1 MKHFKPYVNLIH
13 YKKTGQ
19 YILNAVVNLPSE
31 YSVIDQKQ
39 QKVDDDWIVTLFVQK
54 LDYMKSPEKTAKLEE
69 FSFKLESPDIKKMN
83 KIKLEVT
90 PYDSSGL
97 SGGNG
102 NIGVTS
108 VDPDDAED
116 DEAPTY

>member
-19 YILNAVVNLPSE
+19 YVLNAVVNLPSE

-39 QKVDDDWIVTLFVQK
+39 RKVDDDWIVSLVVQK

-83 KIKLEVT
+83 KIKLEVK
-90 PYDSSGL
+90 PYDSSRLTDGD
-97 SGGNG
+97 GDE
-102 NIGVTS
+102 IGTNL
-108 VDPDDAED
+108 DPDDAED
-116 DEAPTY
+116 DDMPET